1 MVSMVVTLRE
11 QADVRAVAH
20 GNRAERLRATIV
32 GLQATANRTQRA
44 LKALLEAGRAQG
56 RVERYTPLWVFN
68 GIAVTATPD
77 FAQALASRP
86 EVQSVS
92 PDETITAPPPVA
104 AASRAESNVSLVNA
118 PALWD
123 LGDRGQGVVVANM
136 DTGVDAGHPDLASR
150 WRGGSNSWY
159 DPNGEHPATPTD
171 VSGHG
176 TATMGVMV
184 GGDAGG
190 TSIGIAPDARW
201 IAVKIFNDHGSA
213 TTTRIHQGFQWLLDP
228 DRNPSTSDAPSVV
241 DNSWTLSNPGCSL
254 EFQQDLRSLRA
265 AGIVPVFAAGNYGSN
280 GSTSASPSNNP
291 EAFAVGATD
300 NSDLIYAG
308 SSRGP
313 SACGETQTVFPELVA
328 PGVDIR
334 SSDLYGGY
342 ATSTGTSL
350 SAPHAAGVLAL
361 LLSAFPQASAD
372 QQASALEGGAVDLGT
387 PGPDNTF
394 GYGRLDALAAF
405 DWLQSHPDFSVS
417 ASPAS
422 ASTLA
427 GGTVT
432 YTVSSAPANGFTG
445 DVALSLAGLSASQAS
460 WAFTP
465 PTIAG
470 GSGSSQLSV
479 TAAATLA
486 PGSYPLTITA
496 TGGGLV
502 RSTFVTLVV
511 NPPPDFSISASPA
524 SAATTP
530 GGRVSYAIS
539 SMPANG
545 FNSDVTFSLAGLS
558 SSQATWAFTPQT
570 IAGGTG
576 TGQLSV
582 TAAASL
588 APGSYPLTI
597 NGTGGGLARSTSV
610 TLVVNPPP
618 APDFALA
625 LTPASG
631 SVKRGSST
639 TYTITVSSLA
649 GFGGRVA
656 LSVSGLP
663 SGAIAAVKPS
673 PLNAPG
679 TSTLT
684 VKTTTRTAVGTFTLT
699 VRGTSGALVHQATA
713 TFVVT

>member
-1 MVSMVVTLRE
+1 MVSTVVILRE
-11 QADVRAVAH
+11 QSDVRAVAH
-20 GNRAERLRATIV
+20 GHRAERLRATILA
-32 GLQATANRTQRA
+32 LQATANRTQRA
-44 LKALLEAGRAQG
+44 LRALLEAGRAEG
-56 RVERYTPLWVFN
+56 RVKGYTPFWVFN

-77 FAQALASRP
+77 FVQALASRP

-104 AASRAESNVSLVNA
+104 AASGAESNVSLVNA

-123 LGDRGQGVVVANM
+123 LGDRGQGIVVANM
-136 DTGVDAGHPDLASR
+136 DSGVDVGHPDLASR

-159 DPNGEHPATPTD
+159 DPNGEHSATPTD

-228 DRNPSTSDAPSVV
+228 DHNPSTTDAPNVV

-254 EFQQDLRSLRA
+254 EFEQDLRSLRA

-313 SACGETQTVFPELVA
+313 SACGEMQTVFPELVA

-372 QQASALEGGAVDLGT
+372 QQTSALEGGAVDLGA
-387 PGPDNTF
+387 PGPDNTY

-405 DWLQSHPDFSVS
+405 NWLQSHPDFSVAASS
-417 ASPAS
+417 ASAATPP
-422 ASTLA
+422 
-427 GGTVT
+427 GGTVS
-432 YTVSSAPANGFTG
+432 YTVSSTPANGFSS
-445 DVALSLAGLSASQAS
+445 DVALSLAGLSPGQAS
-460 WAFTP
+460 WAFAPSTL
-465 PTIAG
+465 AG
-470 GSGSSQLSV
+470 GSGTAQLSV
-479 TAAATLA
+479 TAAPSLA
-486 PGSYPLTITA
+486 PGRYPLTITGS
-496 TGGGLV
+496 GGGLT
-502 RSTFVTLVV
+502 RSTSVTLVV

-524 SAATTP
+524 SAATPP
-530 GGRVSYAIS
+530 GGTVSYAVS
-539 SMPANG
+539 STPANG
-545 FNSDVTFSLAGLS
+545 FTSDVAFSLAGLS
-558 SSQATWAFTPQT
+558 SSQASWAFTPQT
-570 IAGGTG
+570 IAGGSG
-576 TGQLSV
+576 TAQLIVTTAPSV
-582 TAAASL
+582 
-588 APGSYPLTI
+588 APGSYPLMI
-597 NGTGGGLARSTSV
+597 IGTGGGLVRSNSV
-610 TLVVNPPP
+610 TLVVNSPSS
-618 APDFALA
+618 DFAVSVS
-625 LTPASG
+625 PASR

-639 TYTITVSSLA
+639 TYTITVSSLVGFA
-649 GFGGRVA
+649 GQVA
-656 LSVSGLP
+656 LSVSGLL
-663 SGAIAAVKPS
+663 ADATTTFKPS
-673 PLNAPG
+673 SVKAPG
-679 TSTLT
+679 TSTVT
-684 VKTTTRTAVGTFTLT
+684 VKTTNRTPGGTFTLKF
-699 VRGTSGALVHQATA
+699 RGTSGALVHQAMA
-713 TFVVT
+713 TLAVT

>member
-1 MVSMVVTLRE
+1 MVSMVVILRE

-20 GNRAERLRATIV
+20 GPRAGRLRATILALHV
-32 GLQATANRTQRA
+32 TANRTQRA

-56 RVERYTPLWVFN
+56 RVEGYTPFWVFN
-68 GIAVTATPD
+68 GIAVTATPE
-77 FAQALASRP
+77 FVQGLASRP

-104 AASRAESNVSLVNA
+104 AASPAESNVSLVNA
-118 PALWD
+118 PAVWD
-123 LGDRGQGVVVANM
+123 LGDRGQGTVVANM
-136 DTGVDAGHPDLASR
+136 DTGVDVGHPDLASR
-150 WRGGSNSWY
+150 WRGGTNSWY
-159 DPNGEHPATPTD
+159 DPNGQHPATPTD

-228 DRNPSTSDAPSVV
+228 DHNPSTADAPNVV

-265 AGIVPVFAAGNYGSN
+265 AGIVPVFAAGNYGPS

-313 SACGETQTVFPELVA
+313 AACGETQTVFPELVA
-328 PGVDIR
+328 PGVGIR

-350 SAPHAAGVLAL
+350 SAPQAAGVLAL

-372 QQASALEGGAVDLGT
+372 QQASALEGGAVDLGA
-387 PGPDNTF
+387 PGPDDTY

-405 DWLQSHPDFSVS
+405 NWLQSHPDFSVA

-422 ASTLA
+422 AATPP
-427 GGTVT
+427 GGTVS
-432 YTVSSAPANGFTG
+432 YTVSSTPANGFSS
-445 DVALSLAGLSASQAS
+445 DVALSLAGLSESQAS
-460 WAFTP
+460 WAFAPSTL
-465 PTIAG
+465 AG
-470 GSGSSQLSV
+470 GSGTAQLSV
-479 TAAATLA
+479 TPAATLA
-486 PGSYPLTITA
+486 PGSYPLTITGG
-496 TGGGLV
+496 GGGLT
-502 RSTFVTLVV
+502 RSTSVTLVV

-524 SAATTP
+524 SAATPP
-530 GGRVSYAIS
+530 GGTVSYTVS
-539 SMPANG
+539 STPANG
-545 FNSDVTFSLAGLS
+545 FSSDVALSLAGLS
-558 SSQATWAFTPQT
+558 ASQASWAFAPSTL
-570 IAGGTG
+570 AGGSG
-576 TGQLSV
+576 TAQLSV
-582 TAAASL
+582 TPAATL

-597 NGTGGGLARSTSV
+597 TGGGGWLTRSTSV

-618 APDFALA
+618 QDFALSMS
-625 LTPASG
+625 PASS
-631 SVKRGSST
+631 SVRRGSST
-639 TYTITVSSLA
+639 TYTITVSSLG
-649 GFGGRVA
+649 GFPGQVA
-656 LSVSGLP
+656 LSLSGQP
-663 SGAIAAVKPS
+663 PGATATFKPS
-673 PLNAPG
+673 SVKAPG
-679 TSTLT
+679 SSTLT
-684 VKTTTRTAVGTFTLT
+684 VKTTTRTALGTFTLT

-713 TFVVT
+713 TLVVT